1 MFEVHHQVPIM
12 LISTRAMT
20 GNHIFPLPTP
30 KIEAQ
35 VPAGLQLGNKA
46 ARSSA
51 CAERAFLHF
60 NRTWYASNVRKLDE
74 QRNWKIVLFQ
84 SSFASEFGGVEW
96 LSTDEIGV
104 TELISS
110 QRFSAHATGR
120 QANSVWIT
128 GSKRVCLSL
137 IIESG
142 NIKYLYWCLYYM
154 NRYEIFFVSSIKG
167 FFFRYHL

>member
-1 MFEVHHQVPIM
+1 MFEVHHQIPIM
-12 LISTRAMT
+12 LISTWAMT
-20 GNHIFPLPTP
+20 GNRIFPLPTP
-30 KIEAQ
+30 KIEVQ

-60 NRTWYASNVRKLDE
+60 NRTWYASNVRKLDD

-104 TELISS
+104 TELISG

-142 NIKYLYWCLYYM
+142 NIKYLCWCLYYM
-154 NRYEIFFVSSIKG
+154 NRYEIFLWALLRD
-167 FFFRYHL
+167 FF

>member
-1 MFEVHHQVPIM
+1 MFEVHHQIPIM
-12 LISTRAMT
+12 LISTWAMT

-35 VPAGLQLGNKA
+35 VPAGPQLGNKA

-60 NRTWYASNVRKLDE
+60 NRTWYASNVRKLDG

-104 TELISS
+104 TELISG

-120 QANSVWIT
+120 QANSVSIT

-154 NRYEIFFVSSIKG
+154 NRYEIFLWALLRD
-167 FFFRYHL
+167 FF